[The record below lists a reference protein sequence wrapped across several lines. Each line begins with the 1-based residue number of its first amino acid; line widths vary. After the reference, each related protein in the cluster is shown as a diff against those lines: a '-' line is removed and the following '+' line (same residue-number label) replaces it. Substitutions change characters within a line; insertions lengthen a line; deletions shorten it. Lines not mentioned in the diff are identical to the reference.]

1 MFTLHRILFE
11 TRDPFRTDEEW
22 SILDAIANKPSMAAL
37 LPIEHVSVKDLV
49 KTQDVT
55 GASIAASAPIIVLDR
70 GDGMFVIDGH
80 HRLRGAEERH
90 ASRIAAHVLLAPEPL
105 TLATAAMA
113 LRVSQHDILNA
124 MHPNDRMLYASVKD

>member
-1 MFTLHRILFE
+1 MFTLHRILLE
-11 TRDPFRTDEEW
+11 ARDPFRTDEEW
-22 SILDAIANKPSMAAL
+22 SILDAIANKPSMAAS

-55 GASIAASAPIIVLDR
+55 GASIAAVTPIIVLDR

-90 ASRIAAHVLLAPEPL
+90 ALRIAAHVLVAPEPL
-105 TLATAAMA
+105 TLVTAAA
-113 LRVSQHDILNA
+113 TLRVSQHDILNA
-124 MHPNDRMLYASVKD
+124 MHYEDRRKYK